1 MLKGYKDHHII
12 KLIKSN
18 HHSGCKELLASY
30 GSAIYGII
38 FRIVNDEAL
47 ANELLKDSIYKLCND
62 VKCNKLNMLCL
73 FTHLMQIARN
83 LAKSHQLKLATKSL
97 KPIHLN
103 TILDLIVNRGLS
115 LMETA
120 KIMNLSLADV
130 SSGLRLELKHK
141 QNNIS

>member
-12 KLIKSN
+12 KLIKDN
-18 HHSGCKELLASY
+18 HQSGCKELIASY
-30 GSAIYGII
+30 GAAIYGII

-47 ANELLKDSIYKLCND
+47 ANELLKNTIYKLCND
-62 VKCNKLNMLCL
+62 IKCNKLNMLCV

-83 LAKSHQLKLATKSL
+83 LAKAHQQKLATKPL

-103 TILDLIVNRGLS
+103 TILDLIVNKGLS
-115 LMETA
+115 LIETA
-120 KIMNLSLADV
+120 KIMNLSLAEV
-130 SSGLRLELKHK
+130 SSGLRVELKRK